1 MSAVRKASE
10 ANARRVTTDTDS
22 DEDVKVAPKA
32 LTPLLPISEQ
42 PAPAQPS
49 SLHDEL
55 TTVIV
60 FGADG
65 NLAYK
70 KTFPALFNLMY
81 KELLADDVVVIGYA
95 RAPRTSAAFR
105 EMVYKSIYAP
115 TVPNPPR
122 THFLSQV
129 TYESGQFNELPSFVA
144 LRGAIEAREAQQLA
158 EWQQRADAA
167 DAAACADGAPAA
179 ARAPPCRVRLYYM
192 AVPSFLYYDVCLM
205 LHESGI
211 ASDKKVDRFVLEKPF
226 GRDSAT
232 CNELLAQ
239 LARVLSEDV
248 SYRIDH
254 YLGMRLVLRSWR
266 GRSGGRGV
274 KGLGFWAW
282 AWAAVWGRAPLAA
295 RRPAS

>member
-1 MSAVRKASE
+1 MAAVRRAGEAS
-10 ANARRVTTDTDS
+10 AKRVTTDTDS
-22 DEDVKVAPKA
+22 DEEKTAPKA
-32 LTPLLPISEQ
+32 LTPLLPIPEQ
-42 PAPAQPS
+42 LTRVSATGLQ
-49 SLHDEL
+49 DEL

-65 NLAYK
+65 NLAFK

-81 KELLADDVVVIGYA
+81 KDLLADDVVVVGYA
-95 RAPRTSAAFR
+95 RAPLTTAEFR

-122 THFLSQV
+122 THFLNQV
-129 TYESGQFNELPSFVA
+129 TYEHGQFNELESFVS
-144 LRGAIEAREAQQLA
+144 LRKAVEEREAQQLA
-158 EWQQRADAA
+158 EWRQRASLA
-167 DAAACADGAPAA
+167 DAGGVSEPA
-179 ARAPPCRVRLYYM
+179 RVRLYYM
-192 AVPSFLYYDVCLM
+192 AVPSFLYYDICLM
-205 LHESGI
+205 LRESGI

-254 YLGMRLVLRSWR
+254 YLG
-266 GRSGGRGV
+266 
-274 KGLGFWAW
+274 A
-282 AWAAVWGRAPLAA
+282 
-295 RRPAS
+295 